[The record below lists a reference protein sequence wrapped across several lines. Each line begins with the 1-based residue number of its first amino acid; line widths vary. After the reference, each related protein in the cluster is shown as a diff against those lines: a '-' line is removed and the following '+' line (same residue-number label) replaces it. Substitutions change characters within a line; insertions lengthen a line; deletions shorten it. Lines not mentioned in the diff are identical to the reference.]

1 MFRLPRLLVTQ
12 SKSLR
17 VLANQLKVSEAT
29 IASSGQTFS
38 TKSPGQAA
46 NTGEEVGSDPKI
58 TVKSALP
65 DREIS
70 LLGPVDRHV
79 ILPYS
84 F

>member
-38 TKSPGQAA
+38 TKSPGQA

-58 TVKSALP
+58 TVKSSLP